1 MREDFNRLIVSV
13 FCSFL
18 GLTLLI
24 LLMSCGG
31 SGGDSTPAPTPT
43 PTTIVPTLTPPAKNI
58 VGTYVLRGFIERYS
72 DGETVT
78 QDDFSSF
85 SGTMVIGTDMI
96 SQSWVV
102 NDESPVEST
111 TTYSIEYT
119 DGTSVGIFHLTDSS
133 GTYYYDVS
141 FSISD
146 NTLSIYS
153 GVVPLEDGRTVEELD
168 TWEKTSDD
176 IGIVTKIVK
185 DKSAKSRFRLIGH
198 IITEMNLNNNHKLK
212 K

>member
-31 SGGDSTPAPTPT
+31 SGGDSTPTPAPT
-43 PTTIVPTLTPPAKNI
+43 PTTIVPTVTPPAKNI
-58 VGTYVLRGFIERYS
+58 MGTYVLRGFIERYS

-85 SGTMVIGTDMI
+85 SGTMVIRADTI

-102 NDESPVEST
+102 NDESPVDST
-111 TTYSIEYT
+111 VSYSITYPVGT
-119 DGTSVGIFHLTDSS
+119 GDGTFHITDSS
-133 GTYYYDVS
+133 GTYDEL

-153 GVVPLEDGRTVEELD
+153 GVVPLEDGRTVEEFD

-185 DKSAKSRFRLIGH
+185 DQSAKSRFRLIGH
-198 IITEMNLNNNHKLK
+198 IITQMNLNNNHKLK

>member
-1 MREDFNRLIVSV
+1 VREDFNRLIVSV

-24 LLMSCGG
+24 LLISCGG
-31 SGGDSTPAPTPT
+31 SGGDSTPAPTT
-43 PTTIVPTLTPPAKNI
+43 TTTTIVPTLTPPAKNI

-85 SGTMVIGTDMI
+85 SGTMVIGADTI

-102 NDESPVEST
+102 NDESPVDST
-111 TTYSIEYT
+111 GTYSIIYPVGT
-119 DGTSVGIFHLTDSS
+119 GDGTFHITDSS
-133 GTYYYDVS
+133 GTYDLL
-141 FSISD
+141 FTISG

-176 IGIVTKIVK
+176 IGIATKIVK
-185 DKSAKSRFRLIGH
+185 DQSAKSRFRLIGH
-198 IITEMNLNNNHKLK
+198 IITQMNLNNNHKLK